1 MYNPI
6 DLWYDADMSNRGVR
20 MQHDD
25 CDSIIYMGIK
35 IEKKDNDVRL
45 INTKKGGNFYKEVT
59 DEQYD
64 MFFENGFLIG
74 VYNVVKANTERSLN
88 IVTET
93 INEELTG
100 TRNEK
105 KYEYL
110 KTKRMNLMNKLTDI
124 IKLIENENNKHKR

>member
-6 DLWYDADMSNRGVR
+6 DLWYDADMCHRGVK
-20 MQHDD
+20 MNHDD
-25 CDSIIYMGIK
+25 CESIIYMGIK

-45 INTKKGGNFYKEVT
+45 LNTKKGGNFYKEVT

-64 MFFENGFLIG
+64 MFFENGFLLG
-74 VYNVVKANTERSLN
+74 VYNVVKANTERSLQ
-88 IVTET
+88 IVAET

>member
-6 DLWYDADMSNRGVR
+6 DLWYDADMSNRGVK
-20 MQHDD
+20 MNHDD
-25 CDSIIYMGIK
+25 CESIIYMGIK

-45 INTKKGGNFYKEVT
+45 LNTKKGGNFYKEVT

-64 MFFENGFLIG
+64 MFFENGFLLG
-74 VYNVVKANTERSLN
+74 VYNVVKANTERSLQ
-88 IVTET
+88 IVAET

>member
-64 MFFENGFLIG
+64 MFFKNGFLIG

-124 IKLIENENNKHKR
+124 IKLIQNENNKHKR

>member
-6 DLWYDADMSNRGVR
+6 DLWYDADMSNRGVK
-20 MQHDD
+20 MQHDG

-35 IEKKDNDVRL
+35 IERKDNDVRL
-45 INTKKGGNFYKEVT
+45 INTKKGGNFYKEIT

-64 MFFENGFLIG
+64 MFFENGFLLG
-74 VYNVVKANTERSLN
+74 VYNVVKVNTERSLN
-88 IVTET
+88 VVTET

>member
-20 MQHDD
+20 MQHND

-64 MFFENGFLIG
+64 VFFENGFLIG
-74 VYNVVKANTERSLN
+74 VYSVVKANTERSLQ
-88 IVTET
+88 IVAET

-110 KTKRMNLMNKLTDI
+110 KTKRVNLMNKLTDI
-124 IKLIENENNKHKR
+124 IKLIQNENNKHKR

>member
-6 DLWYDADMSNRGVR
+6 DLWYDADMSNRGVK
-20 MQHDD
+20 MQHDG

-35 IEKKDNDVRL
+35 IERKGNDVRL
-45 INTKKGGNFYKEVT
+45 INTKKGGNFYKEIT

-64 MFFENGFLIG
+64 MFFENGFLLG
-74 VYNVVKANTERSLN
+74 VYNVVKVNTERSLN
-88 IVTET
+88 VVTET

>member
-6 DLWYDADMSNRGVR
+6 DLWYDADMSNRGVK
-20 MQHDD
+20 MQHDG

-35 IEKKDNDVRL
+35 IERKGNDVRL
-45 INTKKGGNFYKEVT
+45 INTKKGGNFYKEIT

-64 MFFENGFLIG
+64 MFFKNGFLLG
-74 VYNVVKANTERSLN
+74 VYNVVKVNTERSLN
-88 IVTET
+88 VVTET

>member
-1 MYNPI
+1 MYSPI
-6 DLWYDADMSNRGVR
+6 DLWYDADMSNRGVK
-20 MQHDD
+20 MQHDG

-35 IEKKDNDVRL
+35 IERKGNDVRL
-45 INTKKGGNFYKEVT
+45 INTKKGGNFYKEIT

-64 MFFENGFLIG
+64 MFFENGFLLG
-74 VYNVVKANTERSLN
+74 VYNLVKVNTERSLN
-88 IVTET
+88 VVTET

>member
-6 DLWYDADMSNRGVR
+6 DLWYDADMSNRGVK
-20 MQHDD
+20 MQHDG

-35 IEKKDNDVRL
+35 IERKGNDVRL
-45 INTKKGGNFYKEVT
+45 INTKKGGNFYKEIT

-64 MFFENGFLIG
+64 MFFENGFLLG
-74 VYNVVKANTERSLN
+74 VYNVVKVNTERSLN
-88 IVTET
+88 VVTET

-110 KTKRMNLMNKLTDI
+110 KTERMNLMNKLTDI
-124 IKLIENENNKHKR
+124 IKLIQNENNKHKR

>member
-6 DLWYDADMSNRGVR
+6 DLWYDADMSNRGVK
-20 MQHDD
+20 MQHDG

-35 IEKKDNDVRL
+35 IERKGNDVRL
-45 INTKKGGNFYKEVT
+45 INTKKGGNFYKEIT

-64 MFFENGFLIG
+64 MFFENGFLLG
-74 VYNVVKANTERSLN
+74 VYNVVKVNTERSLN
-88 IVTET
+88 VVTET

-124 IKLIENENNKHKR
+124 IKLIQNENNKHKR

>member
-6 DLWYDADMSNRGVR
+6 DLWYDADMSNRGVK
-20 MQHDD
+20 MHHDD
-25 CDSIIYMGIK
+25 CESIIYMGIK
-35 IEKKDNDVRL
+35 IEKNGNDVRL

>member
-6 DLWYDADMSNRGVR
+6 DLWYDADMCYRGVR
-20 MQHDD
+20 MDYDD
-25 CDSIIYMGIK
+25 CESIMYMGIK
-35 IEKKDNDVRL
+35 IEKRDGDIRL
-45 INTKKGGNFYKEVT
+45 LNTKRGGNFYKEVT
-59 DEQYD
+59 EDEYD
-64 MFFENGFLIG
+64 MFFENGFLLG
-74 VYNVVKANTERSLN
+74 VYNVVKRNTERSLN
-88 IVTET
+88 VVTET

-110 KTKRMNLMNKLTDI
+110 KTKRINLMNKLTGI